1 MILEKYYCRPPYY
14 RIITGETSFLQVSV
28 NPMFPGLEMRD
39 YPLTGLHES
48 FRIEDGWTPC
58 TQDDFV
64 AAYVTAINRISEVSG
79 IEHLPLVM
87 EPNFLT
93 ESNQES

>member
-1 MILEKYYCRPPYY
+1 MILAKYYSRHPYY

-48 FRIEDGWTPC
+48 FRIEDGWHPC

-64 AAYVTAINRISEVSG
+64 AAYVTAINRISEASG
-79 IEHLPLVM
+79 IEHLPLINNTSN
-87 EPNFLT
+87 P
-93 ESNQES
+93 ES